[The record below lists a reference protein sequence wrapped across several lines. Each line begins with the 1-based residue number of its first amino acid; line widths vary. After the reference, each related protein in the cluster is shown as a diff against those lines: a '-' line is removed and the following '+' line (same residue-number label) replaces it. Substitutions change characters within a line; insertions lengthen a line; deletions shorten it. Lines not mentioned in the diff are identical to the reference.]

1 MLSALLRPLYLLW
14 ATAALVIASAAGLVV
29 YYEIHYRDR
38 VFPGVRLQGM
48 DLSGMSPEEVFDIA
62 QVKAEYFRLPAI
74 TLHAADQRF
83 TLRPADLGIA
93 LDPAATAQSVLSAGR
108 QGDLLTQIRQRAE
121 MWWSGLDLS
130 PVVRVDVE
138 ALARAIDEI
147 AARTNQPARD
157 AQIIFEGEVVRE
169 LPAQV
174 GRQLDNQRAQQLILS
189 LATANRPIE
198 ISLPYQAIPPQVAS
212 VAEATAALNRIISRD
227 LIVMVPRWDEA
238 GNPMPPAEAFRIRKA
253 DLKEFVLIDQVE
265 GAPRVRL
272 QREKFRALVEPLRKA
287 VEQKAQNARFTFD
300 PATRQLTLLAPAR
313 DARALNIEATLDAI
327 EAAAQSDNRSVTV
340 VVDRTP
346 ALIPSTATAQEL
358 GITQLLTQATTFFKG
373 SSPARLANV
382 RVAAAR
388 FHGLVIPP
396 GGLFSF
402 NEHLGEVTEKEG
414 FQEGLI
420 IVGNRTVK
428 GIGGGVCQVSTT
440 AYQAALRA
448 GFPVIERYPHGY
460 RVSYYERGMGAGF
473 DASVFS
479 PYADLKFINNSPAH
493 VLIETAYDPVRVTLT
508 FRLYGTPDGRE
519 VIISPPTITD
529 IVPHGPDIYEPDPEN
544 QVPAGKAKQVEYA
557 VDGATVSF
565 TRQVIR
571 NGEVLINERVVS
583 KYVPWQAVY
592 RYGPGFVPPEGAIVK
607 N

>member
-1 MLSALLRPLYLLW
+1 MATLSL
-14 ATAALVIASAAGLVV
+14 ASIAGLVI
-29 YYEIHYRDR
+29 YYEVHHRDR
-38 VFPGVRLQGM
+38 VLPGVHLQGV
-48 DLSGMSPEEVFDIA
+48 DVSGRSPEEVFDIA

-74 TLHAADQRF
+74 TLRAADQQF
-83 TLRPADLGIA
+83 VLRPMDLGIA
-93 LDPAATAQSVLSAGR
+93 LDPAATAQVALNAGR
-108 QGDLLTQIRQRAE
+108 QGDLLTQIRQRVQ
-121 MWWSGLDLS
+121 MWWAGLDLS
-130 PVVRVDVE
+130 PVVRVDTE
-138 ALARAIDEI
+138 ALTRALGDLAE
-147 AARTNQPARD
+147 RVNQPAKD
-157 AQIIFEGEVVRE
+157 AQIIFEGETAKE
-169 LPAQV
+169 LPAQI
-174 GRQLDNQRAQQLILS
+174 GRQLDSQRAQQLILS
-189 LATANRPIE
+189 LATANRPVE
-198 ISLPYQAIPPQVAS
+198 ISLPYQSTAPRIPS
-212 VAEATAALNRIISRD
+212 VAKAVAALNQITSDD
-227 LIVMVPRWDEA
+227 LIVMVSRWDDA
-238 GNPMPPAEAFRIRKA
+238 GNPAPPVEAFRIRSA

-265 GAPRVRL
+265 GEPRVRL
-272 QREKFRALVEPLRKA
+272 RREKFRALIEPLGKA
-287 VEQKAQNARFTFD
+287 VAQKAENARFTFD
-300 PATRQLTLLAPAR
+300 PATRQLTRIAPAR
-313 DARALNIEATLDAI
+313 DARALNIEATLDAL

-340 VVDRTP
+340 VVDVTP
-346 ALIPSTATAQEL
+346 AQVPSTATAQEL
-358 GITQLLTQATTFFKG
+358 GITQLITQATTFFKG

-448 GFPVIERYPHGY
+448 GFPVVERYPHGY
-460 RVSYYERGMGAGF
+460 RVSYYERGMGPGF

-493 VLIETAYDPVRVTLT
+493 LLIETIYDPVRVTLT
-508 FRLYGTPDGRE
+508 FRFYGTSDGRE
-519 VIISPPTITD
+519 VIISPPTITNV
-529 IVPHGPDIYEPDPEN
+529 VPHGPDIYEPDPEN

-571 NGEVLINERVVS
+571 DGEVLINERVVS
-583 KYVPWQAVY
+583 RYVPWQAVY
-592 RYGPGFVPPEGAIVK
+592 RYGPGFVPPDGAIVK
-607 N
+607 D